1 MGRARALKAQA
12 GRADFF
18 ERKMHIAHKLAA
30 EIAQVS
36 KGEIEA
42 LQSSANARES
52 ELTDQ
57 LVAAQKSASKLIATL
72 RRSKTTQTLLKDR
85 LRLETERTAA
95 LRSEKTALEE
105 IVDEARHDV
114 RATEEEMAVR
124 LGRMKREIVRLRDK
138 LSQAAAAGGGGGGA
152 SGRHG
157 GGQKMKLNRNV
168 ARYQIP

>member
-42 LQSSANARES
+42 LQYSANARES

-72 RRSKTTQTLLKDR
+72 RRSKTTQALLKDR

-114 RATEEEMAVR
+114 TATEEEMAVR

-138 LSQAAAAGGGGGGA
+138 LSQAAAGGGGG
-152 SGRHG
+152 GRHG
-157 GGQKMKLNRNV
+157 GGQKLKLNRNV